1 MGGSAVGSV
10 IIASS
15 QAVAKVFLIG
25 ALGWLATR
33 FPTDR
38 PLLPVAVVPILARF
52 SFHALVLPL
61 IFSTTAKSVNIDTIG
76 NYWALIVS
84 AFFVM
89 AVSYLSASVSA
100 VIMLRSK
107 SIRDHVDVGAL
118 NVAATF
124 PNIIALPILIFP
136 TLCEFEA
143 VSKGYATDP
152 TLESAE
158 LIDRCI
164 AESNTVRLS

>member
-1 MGGSAVGSV
+1 
-10 IIASS
+10 
-15 QAVAKVFLIG
+15 
-25 ALGWLATR
+25 
-33 FPTDR
+33 
-38 PLLPVAVVPILARF
+38 
-52 SFHALVLPL
+52 
-61 IFSTTAKSVNIDTIG
+61 
-76 NYWALIVS
+76 
-84 AFFVM
+84 M

-136 TLCEFEA
+136 SLCEFEA

-152 TLESAE
+152 TLEPAE

-164 AESNTVRLS
+164 AESNTVRFFSLVFCYHDWYLVRTISTYSFPCIR